1 MAPAANIEKADLMG
15 ILDAVAKQAQKLVER
30 QKTKWQSS
38 VNNEV

>member
-15 ILDAVAKQAQKLVER
+15 ILDAVVKQAEKFVER
-30 QKTKWQSS
+30 LKTKWQSP